1 MKTYKKVYKNWT
13 GRFVVIVNN
22 ESVDPVSVKIKIDD
36 TEYYIDPENKTLV
49 PVQEEPE
56 EHKDTQTN
64 TPMQVS
70 RVVPYPDKTDEQRL
84 KYILQE
90 VARYHKTRNR
100 GVMTTRE
107 LLMFQIL
114 GFFKSKGIDLFEEMN
129 KAKDWYS
136 EMNWAVRTHWIKK
149 TDLPGYLRPAQV
161 RDLTLIQIIAT
172 RPEWRALCEEFL
184 AGCYRLTVLQY

>member
-1 MKTYKKVYKNWT
+1 MKTYEKTYKNWT
-13 GRFVVIVNN
+13 GRFVVTVNN
-22 ESVDPVSVKIKIDD
+22 KPVDPASVIVEID
-36 TEYYIDPENKTLV
+36 EQKYYIDPESKQLI
-49 PVQEEPE
+49 PVQQQVE

-64 TPMQVS
+64 TPMKVS
-70 RVVPYPDKTDEQRL
+70 RVVPYPNKSDENRL
-84 KYILQE
+84 KSILKE
-90 VARYHKTRNR
+90 VARHHKTCNR
-100 GVMTTRE
+100 GVMATCE

-114 GFFKSKGIDLFEEMN
+114 GFFKSKGIDLFEEIN

-161 RDLTLIQIIAT
+161 RDLTLLQIIST

-184 AGCYRLTVLQY
+184 TGRYLLTVLEY